1 MEPLNGKVALV
12 TGASKGIG
20 RATAL
25 RLAREGVALVAGAT
39 GLERLETLRE
49 EAESLGAAIL
59 VQACD
64 VTRLSDCNELVAS

>member
-1 MEPLNGKVALV
+1 MELLNGKVTLV

-39 GLERLETLRE
+39 DLERLEKLRKE
-49 EAESLGAAIL
+49 IESLGAAIL
-59 VQACD
+59 V
-64 VTRLSDCNELVAS
+64 